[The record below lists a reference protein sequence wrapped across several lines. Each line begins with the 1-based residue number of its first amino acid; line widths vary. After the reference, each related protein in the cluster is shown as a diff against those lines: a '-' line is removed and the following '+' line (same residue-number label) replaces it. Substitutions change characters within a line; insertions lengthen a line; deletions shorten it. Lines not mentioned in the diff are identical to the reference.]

1 MTRFNNKV
9 THSIIKKIHLLL
21 ADVKTGEELI
31 DYLRST
37 EPVFMQE
44 VGRFVTIELDK
55 LKEEFEGD
63 EEFLMYLGSVLGAAY
78 IMGFLVARE
87 MDHHLYKDLI
97 DFDSIIKD
105 LPADPNYID
114 KIIDKGLE
122 AGKKPKEIGKILH
135 DYIKGGKIEKKSKK
149 TSKKPTASKR
159 KKKKPKRL
167 DINLNEEDL

>member
-9 THSIIKKIHLLL
+9 THQIIRKIHLLL

-55 LKEEFEGD
+55 LKPDFPGD

-87 MDHHLYKDLI
+87 MDHQIYDGLI
-97 DFDSIIKD
+97 NFDSLISGSTD
-105 LPADPNYID
+105 DPNYID
-114 KIIDKGLE
+114 KFIDKNLE
-122 AGKKPKEIGKILH
+122 KGKKHKEIGRLLKK
-135 DYIKGGKIEKKSKK
+135 YISDDTKQ
-149 TSKKPTASKR
+149 R
-159 KKKKPKRL
+159 KKPKRKNKEAKNNSKLKRL
-167 DINLNEEDL
+167 DVDLNEGDL